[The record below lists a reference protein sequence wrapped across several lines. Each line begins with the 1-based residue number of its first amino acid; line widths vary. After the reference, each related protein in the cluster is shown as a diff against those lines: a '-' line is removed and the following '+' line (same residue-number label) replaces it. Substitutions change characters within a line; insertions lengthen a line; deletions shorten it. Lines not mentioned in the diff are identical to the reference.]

1 MTSGL
6 DHLQAPSRVLAEL
19 SAQER
24 IAWIRQD
31 RWIQYPRAQRIL
43 EQLADLVDYPPRDRM
58 PCLVIFGSTGM
69 GKTRVVQKFLRDNRA
84 HFDRRLGRTRTPV
97 VSIQMPPTPSERDLY
112 EEILSAMGGVF
123 SHGTSVTIL
132 RHRIRTLARQLE
144 VRMLIIDE
152 IHSLLAG
159 TFREQRVILNAIR
172 FLAND
177 LRIPLVCL
185 GTEEANQALMTT
197 SSWRTASRPQSCP
210 PEENDASFEQL
221 LLSFDRFA
229 ILPLRLPSELR
240 DPKIH
245 QRILSLT
252 EGVLGR
258 ICKLIETAA
267 IEAIRSGEGG
277 IALALLNDD
286 LVTDPWYRSG
296 KIGATGASRDH
307 DRARSAAIRSQAH
320 PRRGSLLL
328 ADAGRGI
335 KPGSA

>member
-31 RWIQYPRAQRIL
+31 RWIHYPRAQRIL

-97 VSIQMPPTPSERDLY
+97 VSIQMPPTPNERDLY

-185 GTEEANQALMTT
+185 GTEEANQALMTDQQLADRFAAAELPT
-197 SSWRTASRPQSCP
+197 W
-210 PEENDASFEQL
+210 ENDAYFEQL
-221 LLSFDRFA
+221 LLSFES

-267 IEAIRSGEGG
+267 IEAIRSGEER

-286 LVTDPWYRSG
+286 LVTESLVSIKDRRNRRFSG
-296 KIGATGASRDH
+296 S
-307 DRARSAAIRSQAH
+307 
-320 PRRGSLLL
+320 
-328 ADAGRGI
+328 
-335 KPGSA
+335 